1 MDEATVARI
10 LFIGDVVGEAGVA
23 AVERQLPLLR
33 ERHRPTF
40 VVANGENADLTGP
53 HPASGCGITPESAE
67 RLLAAGVDCLT
78 GGNHSWDG
86 QRAAETLSLQRVL
99 RPLNYG
105 AAAPGRGALVITRDG
120 LRLGVVNVVSR
131 TALPHAD
138 TPFDATAAVIDAWD
152 AEDAVDLVLVDVHG
166 DSVHEKQVLAWALA
180 GRATAVLGT
189 HTHVATCD
197 TRILP
202 PGTAYV
208 SDVGMTG
215 PSGGMQGYA
224 PGIFVAAMRSRL
236 PIRGTN
242 RFADGPVEWGVVL
255 ITTAGRFAARIE
267 RVSPE
272 ASAGGGIA

>member
-86 QRAAETLSLQRVL
+86 PRAAETLLLQRVL

-120 LRLGVVNVVSR
+120 VRLGVVNVVSR

-152 AEDAVDLVLVDVHG
+152 AEDA
-166 DSVHEKQVLAWALA
+166 STSSWSTST
-180 GRATAVLGT
+180 ATR
-189 HTHVATCD
+189 C
-197 TRILP
+197 TR
-202 PGTAYV
+202 
-208 SDVGMTG
+208 SRCWHG
-215 PSGGMQGYA
+215 PSPGA
-224 PGIFVAAMRSRL
+224 PRPCSAPTPTSPPATPASSRRA
-236 PIRGTN
+236 PPT
-242 RFADGPVEWGVVL
+242 
-255 ITTAGRFAARIE
+255 
-267 RVSPE
+267 
-272 ASAGGGIA
+272 SATSA